1 MNVRIVVADERQAAF
16 YDLFKPSGPLE
27 VVGGI
32 ENAAGGK
39 RDIDLETDRPGRRYG
54 GMGQHHD
61 VDGERSTARHE
72 LTLFARAVAH
82 RLYEDRNRR
91 NFDKL
96 VLMAPPKVL
105 GILRQALS
113 STCKEAVA
121 SEIAKDLLHVGP
133 DAIIG
138 AVPREVFFH

>member
-16 YDLFKPSGPLE
+16 YDLFRPSGPLE
-27 VVGGI
+27 VVGGV
-32 ENAAGGK
+32 ENEAGGK
-39 RDIDLETDRPGRRYG
+39 RDFDLESDRPGRRSG

-61 VDGERSTARHE
+61 VDGERSSAHHE

-82 RLYEDRNRR
+82 RLYEERNRR
-91 NFDKL
+91 EFDKL
-96 VLMAPPKVL
+96 VLMAPPKML
-105 GILRQALS
+105 GMLRQAMP
-113 STCKEAVA
+113 STCKDAIA
-121 SEIAKDLLHVGP
+121 SEIAKDLLHRGA